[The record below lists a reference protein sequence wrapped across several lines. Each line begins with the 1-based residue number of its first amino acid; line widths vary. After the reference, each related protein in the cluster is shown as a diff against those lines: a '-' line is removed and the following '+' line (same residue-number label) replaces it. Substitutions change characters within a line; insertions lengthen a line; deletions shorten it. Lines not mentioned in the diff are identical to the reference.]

1 MLVSSGTG
9 IIGPRSWSGDGTT
22 LIFMDTD
29 LLNFNIGTV
38 SVKGNHEKKLL
49 LRRGKRSTLS

>member
-1 MLVSSGTG
+1 
-9 IIGPRSWSGDGTT
+9 
-22 LIFMDTD
+22 MDTD

-38 SVKGNHEKKLL
+38 SVEGNHEEKLL